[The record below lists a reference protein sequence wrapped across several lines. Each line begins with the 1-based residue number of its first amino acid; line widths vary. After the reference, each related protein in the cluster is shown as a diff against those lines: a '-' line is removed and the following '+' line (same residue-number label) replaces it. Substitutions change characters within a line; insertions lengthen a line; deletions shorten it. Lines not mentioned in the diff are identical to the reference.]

1 MARRAPTPT
10 VTAAPADPERSAEPT
25 VKAHDVSHVEFIKTD
40 LGAAEAFF
48 HSFGLTTVQ
57 RTPAA
62 LYLRAAGRGH
72 HCVIVRKGPRA
83 AFGGFGF
90 QLRPDDEMGL
100 TKLATLPEAGAIV
113 DLDEPGG
120 GRAVTL
126 TDPDGLRVCVVQG
139 IELLEPLPTPDPL
152 LLNNYGQRPRANA
165 TQSPVP
171 APAHVLRLGH
181 VVLES
186 PAPRRAIRWYLD
198 TFGLIVSDY
207 NHLRHRPH
215 DGPMMAFLRCDRD
228 AEPADHHSLAI
239 VYSPRATYNHSAYE
253 TIDIDDVFTA
263 GAYLSDRGGRRVWG
277 VGRHIQGSQIFD
289 YWTDPDG
296 FIVEHYADGDVFD
309 ASVPTKYNEWR
320 GSNHQIWGSRPSNA
334 YYGRDLAGLVRDV
347 LRSRR
352 MSPEFRLITM
362 SRMMYAA
369 RRP

>member
-1 MARRAPTPT
+1 MAQRTATPPT
-10 VTAAPADPERSAEPT
+10 TAAPADPERSAEPT

-48 HSFGLTTVQ
+48 QDFGLTTVQ
-57 RTPAA
+57 RTSAA

-100 TKLATLPEAGAIV
+100 TKLAALPEAGAIV

-126 TDPDGLRVCVVQG
+126 TDPDGLRVRVAQG
-139 IELLEPLPTPDPL
+139 IDTLEPLPTPGPVP
-152 LLNNYGQRPRANA
+152 LNNYGQRPRANA
-165 TQSPVP
+165 TQPPVP

-186 PAPRRAIRWYLD
+186 PAPRRSIRWYLD

-215 DGPMMAFLRCDRD
+215 DGPMMAFLRCDRG

-253 TIDIDDVFTA
+253 VIDIDDVFTA
-263 GAYLSDRGGRRVWG
+263 GAYLSGRGGGGPVGGGGPPRRK
-277 VGRHIQGSQIFD
+277 Q
-289 YWTDPDG
+289 
-296 FIVEHYADGDVFD
+296 
-309 ASVPTKYNEWR
+309 
-320 GSNHQIWGSRPSNA
+320 
-334 YYGRDLAGLVRDV
+334 
-347 LRSRR
+347 
-352 MSPEFRLITM
+352 LIDN
-362 SRMMYAA
+362 
-369 RRP
+369 